1 LNEIESMIAQLERQ
15 GDAVDRALLALREIE
30 GAGAAAPVKRRGRP
44 PGKRKGGG
52 MSAEGRARIGE
63 ATRRRWALK
72 RAAEAAGSKKTV
84 RAGKK
89 AVGGRRPMS
98 AEGRANIVAA
108 AKRMWA
114 KKNASK
120 KTARKKRVEGQVV
133 PRQGVNGLTRYR
145 SRFK

>member
-1 LNEIESMIAQLERQ
+1 LNEIESIIAQLERQ
-15 GDAVDRALLALREIE
+15 REAVDRALSALREIGGS
-30 GAGAAAPVKRRGRP
+30 GAGAPGRKRGRP
-44 PGKRKGGG
+44 PGKNKGGG

-72 RAAEAAGSKKTV
+72 RAAGNKKTG

-89 AVGGRRPMS
+89 AAGGRRPMS

-120 KTARKKRVEGQVV
+120 KTARKKRVGGE
-133 PRQGVNGLTRYR
+133 
-145 SRFK
+145 